1 MVTKYGYWHLWMCK
15 CKHRCATAP
24 RDQVILKPCVYSS
37 GRLTKLDELF
47 VLPASLRTPG
57 NSLFFAIA
65 RTDMRCLDTPCY
77 ASACARTVRIMHAWG
92 G

>member
-47 VLPASLRTPG
+47 VSLVKLVKRHGCCP
-57 NSLFFAIA
+57 
-65 RTDMRCLDTPCY
+65 
-77 ASACARTVRIMHAWG
+77 
-92 G
+92 